1 MAKRSVQTWLC
12 SWQEICNRVTHS
24 IIIRMKTK
32 KYILFL
38 LGFVGLTAFTILAIN
53 NYEVTKDFSIE
64 FKSKDPS
71 GSFKIMEGR
80 IDFDEKDLSAA
91 KFDLKIDIRS
101 ISTGNG
107 MMTKKAQTAEWFD
120 TAKYPY
126 AKFKSTKVE
135 KKDGNLYHIIG
146 ELTIKGITK
155 TVTVP
160 ANYSN
165 SGSKKIT
172 FKGTFNVNR
181 IDFKVGKKSTA
192 VPDIM
197 KVNFE
202 IPAQG
207 N

>member
-1 MAKRSVQTWLC
+1 
-12 SWQEICNRVTHS
+12 
-24 IIIRMKTK
+24 MKTK

-71 GSFKIMEGR
+71 GSFKIMEGQ
-80 IDFDEKDLSAA
+80 IDFDEKDLDNSN
-91 KFDLKIDIRS
+91 FDFKIDVRS

-107 MMTKKAQTAEWFD
+107 MMTKKAQTPEWFD
-120 TAKYPY
+120 SAKHPY

-135 KKDGNLYHIIG
+135 KKEGNLYNITG
-146 ELTIKGITK
+146 NLTIKGITK

-160 ANYSN
+160 ANYSK
-165 SGSKKIT
+165 SGSKIT
-172 FKGTFNVNR
+172 FKGTFNINR

-207 N
+207 K

>member
-1 MAKRSVQTWLC
+1 
-12 SWQEICNRVTHS
+12 
-24 IIIRMKTK
+24 
-32 KYILFL
+32 
-38 LGFVGLTAFTILAIN
+38 
-53 NYEVTKDFSIE
+53 
-64 FKSKDPS
+64 
-71 GSFKIMEGR
+71 MEGR

>member
-1 MAKRSVQTWLC
+1 MKKIKC
-12 SWQEICNRVTHS
+12 SFFF
-24 IIIRMKTK
+24 
-32 KYILFL
+32 LGAFL
-38 LGFVGLTAFTILAIN
+38 LLGAFTFAVLDH
-53 NYEVTKDFSIE
+53 YEVTKDFSIE

-71 GSFKIMEGR
+71 GSFKIMEGD
-80 IDFDEKDLSAA
+80 IDFDEKDLAGSN
-91 KFDLKIDIRS
+91 FDFKIDVRS

-107 MMTKKAQTAEWFD
+107 MMTKKAQTPEWFD
-120 TAKYPY
+120 SAKHPY

-135 KKDGNLYHIIG
+135 KKEGNLYNITG
-146 ELTIKGITK
+146 NLTIKGITK

-160 ANYSN
+160 ANYSKA
-165 SGSKKIT
+165 GSKIT

-207 N
+207 K

>member
-1 MAKRSVQTWLC
+1 
-12 SWQEICNRVTHS
+12 
-24 IIIRMKTK
+24 MKTK

-71 GSFKIMEGR
+71 GSFKIMEGQ
-80 IDFDEKDLSAA
+80 IDFDEKDLANSN
-91 KFDLKIDIRS
+91 FDFKIDVRS

-107 MMTKKAQTAEWFD
+107 MMTKKAQTPEWFD
-120 TAKYPY
+120 SAKHPY

-135 KKDGNLYHIIG
+135 KKEGNLYNISG
-146 ELTIKGITK
+146 NLTIKGITK

-165 SGSKKIT
+165 TSGKKIT

-207 N
+207 K